1 MENFN
6 IGDSVIGFYK
16 SKNNKIILTNKS
28 FIDYTDLKSK
38 NVILLDYWW
47 SVDIENL
54 ISVKI
59 LLTEK
64 KRKFYNG
71 I

>member
-1 MENFN
+1 MDNFN

-16 SKNNKIILTNKS
+16 YKNNKIILTNKS
-28 FIDYTDLKSK
+28 FIDYINLKSK
-38 NVILLDYWW
+38 NVILLDYSW

>member
-1 MENFN
+1 MNNFKV
-6 IGDSVIGFYK
+6 GDSVIGFYK
-16 SKNNKIILTNKS
+16 FENNETILTNKS
-28 FIDYTDLKSK
+28 FIEFI
-38 NVILLDYWW
+38 NVRTRNVDILDVWW

-54 ISVKI
+54 MSVKI

-64 KRKFYNG
+64 KKKFYNG

>member
-1 MENFN
+1 MDNFKV
-6 IGDSVIGFYK
+6 GDSVIGFYK
-16 SKNNKIILTNKS
+16 FENNETILTNKS
-28 FIDYTDLKSK
+28 FIDFINLRNR
-38 NVILLDYWW
+38 NVDILDVWW
-47 SVDIENL
+47 SVDIQNL

-64 KRKFYNG
+64 KKKFYNG